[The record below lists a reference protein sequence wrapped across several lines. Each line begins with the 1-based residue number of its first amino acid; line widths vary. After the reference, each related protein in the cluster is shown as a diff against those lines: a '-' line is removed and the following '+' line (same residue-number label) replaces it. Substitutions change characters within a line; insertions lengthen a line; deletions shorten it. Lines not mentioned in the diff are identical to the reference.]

1 MLTDQSLASSSSSGP
16 HVADA
21 PVHRSSSL
29 LSLAKEGGEEMNE
42 AEGVKEERCGVEREA
57 ASGVKE
63 RQSFDSLSPS
73 GEKIKCANAVE
84 MDEC

>member
-16 HVADA
+16 RSADA
-21 PVHRSSSL
+21 PVHGSSSL
-29 LSLAKEGGEEMNE
+29 RSLAKEGGEEMNE
-42 AEGVKEERCGVEREA
+42 GEGVKEERRGVERA

-73 GEKIKCANAVE
+73 GEKIKSLL
-84 MDEC
+84 